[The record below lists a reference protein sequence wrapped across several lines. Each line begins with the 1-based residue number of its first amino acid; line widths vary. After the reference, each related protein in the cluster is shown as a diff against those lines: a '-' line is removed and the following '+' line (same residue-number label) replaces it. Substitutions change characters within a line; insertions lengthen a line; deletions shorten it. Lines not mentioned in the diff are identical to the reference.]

1 MAKTAAIR
9 TRAPARRPRTGAKTE
24 AERTASREDIERCAF
39 EIYLARGAS
48 EGDALSDWYRAE
60 RELAAVS

>member
-1 MAKTAAIR
+1 MAKAAAIR
-9 TRAPARRPRTGAKTE
+9 TKAPARRPPPGAKMQ
-24 AERTASREDIERCAF
+24 ADRTASREDIERRAF

-60 RELAAVS
+60 RELAAIR

>member
-1 MAKTAAIR
+1 MAKAATVR
-9 TRAPARRPRTGAKTE
+9 TKAPARSRISAHTE
-24 AERTASREDIERCAF
+24 AARTSSREDVERRAF

-60 RELAAVS
+60 QELAAIR

>member
-1 MAKTAAIR
+1 MAKVAAIR
-9 TRAPARRPRTGAKTE
+9 TKAPARRARGTKTE
-24 AERTASREDIERCAF
+24 AERSASREDVERRAF

-60 RELAAVS
+60 QELASAS